1 LLAAVAGI
9 VYAASSAI
17 VMKDIAGK
25 SLTFFS
31 ETNARSKTVLFIFVL
46 PDCPICNSYVPE
58 LKRIRRALPKI
69 EFYRVYADPDM
80 TTAEARQ
87 HSNECDFGFPG
98 LLDPAQQL
106 VRKSGATRTP
116 EAAVFSP
123 DGKLLYRGRID
134 DRYVTFGKNAI
145 VPGSAIWRTRFVPF
159 WKTGPPDG
167 RTHLQSAATFRQER
181 SLGCEIR
188 SDCVCGDRNKLL
200 RYALSRRRPDLL
212 PRYCSI
218 AN

>member
-1 LLAAVAGI
+1 MRRLEQSAITSFTICGLLATVAGI
-9 VYAASSAI
+9 VDAASSA
-17 VMKDIAGK
+17 VVVKDVAGK

-31 ETNARSKTVLFIFVL
+31 KTNASSKTVVFIFVL

-58 LKRIRRALPKI
+58 LNRIRRAFPQI

-80 TTAEARQ
+80 TTGEARR
-87 HSNECDFGFPG
+87 HSNEYDFGFPG

-134 DRYVTFGKNAI
+134 DRYVDFGKKRDRPGQRDLENALRSI
-145 VPGSAIWRTRFVPF
+145 LENQPARWPDR
-159 WKTGPPDG
+159 PPI
-167 RTHLQSAATFRQER
+167 
-181 SLGCEIR
+181 GCYIPTKE
-188 SDCVCGDRNKLL
+188 K
-200 RYALSRRRPDLL
+200 SRL
-212 PRYCSI
+212 
-218 AN
+218 

>member
-1 LLAAVAGI
+1 MAGI
-9 VYAASSAI
+9 AYATSSPI
-17 VMKDIAGK
+17 VVKDVAGK

-31 ETNARSKTVLFIFVL
+31 KTNASSKTVVFIFVL

-58 LKRIRRALPKI
+58 LKRLRRAFPEI

-87 HSNECDFGFPG
+87 HSNEYDFGFPG
-98 LLDPAQQL
+98 LLDPTQQL

-134 DRYVTFGKNAI
+134 DRYVDFGKKRDRPGQRDLENALRSI
-145 VPGSAIWRTRFVPF
+145 LEKQPARWPDVPPI
-159 WKTGPPDG
+159 
-167 RTHLQSAATFRQER
+167 
-181 SLGCEIR
+181 GCFIPTKE
-188 SDCVCGDRNKLL
+188 KP
-200 RYALSRRRPDLL
+200 AL
-212 PRYCSI
+212 
-218 AN
+218 

>member
-1 LLAAVAGI
+1 MRRLKQSAIASFTICGLLTAVAGI
-9 VYAASSAI
+9 AYATSSPI
-17 VMKDIAGK
+17 VVKDVAGK

-31 ETNARSKTVLFIFVL
+31 KTNASSKTVVFIFVL

-58 LKRIRRALPKI
+58 LKRIRRAFPEI

-87 HSNECDFGFPG
+87 HSNEYDFGFPG
-98 LLDPAQQL
+98 LLDPTQQL

-134 DRYVTFGKNAI
+134 DRYVDFGKKRDRPGQRDLENALRSI
-145 VPGSAIWRTRFVPF
+145 LGNQPVRWPDVPPI
-159 WKTGPPDG
+159 
-167 RTHLQSAATFRQER
+167 
-181 SLGCEIR
+181 GCFIPTKE
-188 SDCVCGDRNKLL
+188 KP
-200 RYALSRRRPDLL
+200 AL
-212 PRYCSI
+212 
-218 AN
+218 

>member
-1 LLAAVAGI
+1 VAASIKLPAMHRLKQSEIAALTICGWLAVSGI

-17 VMKDIAGK
+17 VVKNVAGK

-31 ETNARSKTVLFIFVL
+31 KTNANSRTVVFIFVL

-58 LKRIRRALPKI
+58 LKRIRGAFPEM
-69 EFYRVYADPDM
+69 EFYRVYADPDT

-87 HSNECDFGFPG
+87 HSNEYDFGFPG
-98 LLDPAQQL
+98 LLDPGQQL

-134 DRYVTFGKNAI
+134 DRYTDFGKKRDRPGQRDLENALRSI
-145 VPGSAIWRTRFVPF
+145 LDKQPARWPN
-159 WKTGPPDG
+159 
-167 RTHLQSAATFRQER
+167 AAPIGCFIPTKEKQ
-181 SLGCEIR
+181 LG
-188 SDCVCGDRNKLL
+188 L
-200 RYALSRRRPDLL
+200 
-212 PRYCSI
+212 
-218 AN
+218 

>member
-1 LLAAVAGI
+1 MRRLKQSEIASLTICGLLAVSGI

-17 VMKDIAGK
+17 VVKDVAGK

-31 ETNARSKTVLFIFVL
+31 EPNSSSKTIVFIFVL

-58 LKRIRRALPKI
+58 LKRIRGSFPEI

-80 TTAEARQ
+80 TTGEARR
-87 HSNECDFGFPG
+87 HSNEYDFGFPG

-123 DGKLLYRGRID
+123 GGKLLYRGRID
-134 DRYVTFGKNAI
+134 DRYVDFGKKRDRPGQRDLENA
-145 VPGSAIWRTRFVPF
+145 
-159 WKTGPPDG
+159 
-167 RTHLQSAATFRQER
+167 LR
-181 SLGCEIR
+181 SILEKQPARWPSVAPIGCFIPTKEKKLG
-188 SDCVCGDRNKLL
+188 L
-200 RYALSRRRPDLL
+200 
-212 PRYCSI
+212 
-218 AN
+218 